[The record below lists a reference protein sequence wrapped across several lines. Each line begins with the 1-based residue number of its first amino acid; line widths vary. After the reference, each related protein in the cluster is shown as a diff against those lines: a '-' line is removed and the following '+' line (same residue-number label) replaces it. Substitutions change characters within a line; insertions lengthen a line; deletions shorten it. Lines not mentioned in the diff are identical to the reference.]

1 MKPHNKPVSDL
12 RLNAFV
18 DDQLKSPKS
27 AQVIDALHRNP
38 ALKVRLCELRDLKA
52 AVRHT
57 YRDVAAPADRA
68 VQTRRRRFVALRAL
82 AAGLILVIGAVAGW
96 SVRAWTDTGPAR
108 LSQAAQLA
116 NLIHG
121 PAKIILHIDSSR
133 PAKLKAGLAETEKLL
148 STYKR
153 AHRAVLMEVI
163 ANRGG
168 LDLLRA
174 DTSPYARQIE
184 SLRQRYD
191 NVTFLACHQT
201 IERLTKEGVDVK
213 LLPGTTIAPSA
224 LDEIV
229 RRVQQGWIY
238 IKI

>member
-1 MKPHNKPVSDL
+1 MKPLNKPVSDPL
-12 RLNAFV
+12 LNAFV
-18 DDQLKSPKS
+18 DNQLQSPKS
-27 AQVIDALHRNP
+27 DQVIDALHRNP
-38 ALKVRLCELRDLKA
+38 TLKIRLCELRDLKA

-57 YRDVAAPADRA
+57 YRDVAVPADRA
-68 VQTRRRRFVALRAL
+68 AETRRRRFVALRAL
-82 AAGLILVIGAVAGW
+82 AAGLILVIGAAAGW
-96 SVRAWTDTGPAR
+96 SVRAWTDTGLAR
-108 LSQAAQLA
+108 TFQVTQLA

-121 PAKIILHIDSSR
+121 PARIILHIDSSR

-148 STYKR
+148 NTYKR

-184 SLRQRYD
+184 SLRRRYN

-201 IERLTKEGVDVK
+201 IERLTEEGVDVK